1 MRALAFPL
9 PGGGKSTPARLASES
24 PISAARIAKSTDGG
38 LTFTRADA
46 GIPDVP
52 VNRVLVSPVDLNTL
66 YAATFLGVYRSTD
79 GGASW
84 ARFGAGL
91 PFVEVR
97 DLYMAPDG
105 SFLRVASFGRGV
117 WEIQP

>member
-1 MRALAFPL
+1 MPYNSNVEWADD
-9 PGGGKSTPARLASES
+9 STLYLASES
-24 PISAARIAKSTDGG
+24 PIPAGRIAKSTDGG
-38 LTFTRADA
+38 MTFTRADA

-52 VNRVLVSPVDLNTL
+52 VNRVLVSRTNPNTV

-79 GGASW
+79 GGTNWS
-84 ARFGAGL
+84 RFGAGL

-97 DLYMAPDG
+97 DLYMPPDG
-105 SFLRVASFGRGV
+105 SFLRISSFGRGV